1 MSVSNNE
8 IDSVQLQQD
17 KLKLLSF
24 SKNLLLLAEQENYT
38 ELKIQQG
45 QWREFLE
52 RMIERYGQQLQVI
65 APMLQEDAKQLE
77 CLLNS
82 KQSRVVDEFS
92 SNLKANQAVR
102 KFVQF

>member
-17 KLKLLSF
+17 RLKLLSF

-52 RMIERYGQQLQVI
+52 RMIEQHGQQLQVI

-92 SNLKANQAVR
+92 SNLKANQAAR